1 MKRKPDVSLKTRQGV
16 LPQTDWELPE
26 TKKLELQY
34 HYGNSIVAE
43 FVSSHNYA
51 EVLRELVQNEYD
63 AGGSQL
69 QVTFGTDALLI
80 RGNGSPIDVAGWRR
94 LSVMLGTGQVG
105 SYGPTIAQKVNGIG
119 SKNFGLRSLF
129 LFGDQIYIRSGGFQ
143 TVLDFLHGTL
153 QKPLPEPHSEHLPGI
168 EIVVPYRMHQR
179 KELEP
184 FDAAHEQQALES
196 FARDLAPILMKLA
209 QPQAPKSLRQVE
221 ISSIRYDRFLELKQN
236 VRILSQQK
244 GLAII
249 QRTVHLADSRPS
261 NSQANGHTIEEVE
274 FQRVI
279 SLPQKYSDQI
289 IPGYFKVPG
298 GRIRLAVSMCKHRKK
313 IDIEQRGYYFYPLG
327 ATKAYTGNAI
337 SINAPFQMNT
347 DRSQIIEP
355 DMNGFNGWLIERATD
370 LTFELLTTN
379 WWHTFGP
386 DSYLTLQEQKGSST
400 TYFLNQI
407 TNRLR
412 KDACWPTQI
421 RKKGSLK
428 RPQLACASEI
438 VIPTHHVLEGF
449 LSEEHYLDDTLGNNQ
464 RIQAMVKAS
473 GAKTFGV
480 NSLVRIRCAGSDKS
494 YLATKLADDEISCF
508 YPDFPN
514 ILKDESLQRK
524 FANAFDVLASD
535 LSQRNRED
543 LKKSPTTLAA
553 DGSLQA
559 PDKLWIVDPA
569 IASVCPIPAS
579 EQLHPILT
587 EYKTLMRLCNKYS
600 AKTWILKTAQQV
612 QGGTAS
618 EGQRTAL
625 YHFVLA
631 THGHLDR
638 KTWAML
644 RKTPVL
650 RNHRNEWVMPKTI
663 TLRKVTGSAQLE
675 AALHFPHADYENDR
689 ELAEAL
695 RFKKKITGEDIVRYA
710 RIVANQPGLAQ
721 EFEETLQKFSK
732 LLTRQEFEQLKTVAF
747 LQSSQG
753 SLASPATLYLR
764 TPRNEACLGKEAMFV
779 AGSRITLYKRLG
791 CMEQPKL
798 ADVMSYL
805 SELRSQG
812 VKPEHPEILYST
824 LAEAIKETHFPTIYL
839 NHPIIWNGAGYSK
852 PEDILLGSK
861 YRSIFLQAIPVLEE
875 PSLRMRQALKSL
887 GVPFEPQPQHWLKLF
902 VWFHQRY
909 VHSREPLTQPER
921 RALHLAYSHLSEMP
935 RGLSE
940 NTRCLLDQDSRLHS
954 LAEMRANLYLLN
966 DDPILAQALI
976 ENRTHLAFADIDS
989 LYQASDLRFYHN
1001 IGIASLTEVREQ
1013 VGYIIGAE
1021 KILPQ
1026 RFDSEGV
1033 IRKLHDPTFHSALAN
1048 LANFQ
1053 LQANLDPPAP
1063 PIPRLR
1069 AVQSVILAQPL
1080 HIEYRVGTIT
1090 ISVPAD
1096 FVLDHERI
1104 VLTEVQSNN
1113 ELYELLSQAIAS
1125 LFVRKT
1131 AEQRQFADAVYR
1143 LLTCSLPSE
1152 MEKYLSR
1159 RGIPWKPPTIIPESE
1174 GSYLDDEFS
1183 GKVTDSQIEPEMADV
1198 TRDDEANRD
1207 SLVVEEVIKSSITNR
1222 LNIANSR
1229 PNANFSFVSKEENSN
1244 LNSFSLS
1251 EITLPPVQSVTPILL
1266 DPLDD
1271 WSPRGPNSNGTERKG
1286 QRTPSMS
1293 IDEDRDRDVGRRG
1306 EEIIFLQEVER
1317 VKRLGYPDTRVVW
1330 VSKDNPSADYDILTV
1345 DENGRDLWIEVKS
1358 TTGRH
1363 GHFQWSI
1370 AELKKAIQERG
1381 QYILWRVYEADTT
1394 HPVIKPFRDPV
1405 GRIIHNGMRLDIASL
1420 SAEVEPL

>member
-1 MKRKPDVSLKTRQGV
+1 
-16 LPQTDWELPE
+16 
-26 TKKLELQY
+26 
-34 HYGNSIVAE
+34 
-43 FVSSHNYA
+43 
-51 EVLRELVQNEYD
+51 
-63 AGGSQL
+63 
-69 QVTFGTDALLI
+69 
-80 RGNGSPIDVAGWRR
+80 
-94 LSVMLGTGQVG
+94 MLGTGQVG
-105 SYGPTIAQKVNGIG
+105 SSGPTIAQKVNGIG

-168 EIVVPYRMHQR
+168 EIVVPYRTH
-179 KELEP
+179 KSTVLEP
-184 FDAAHEQQALES
+184 FDVAHEQHALES
-196 FARDLAPILMKLA
+196 FATDLLSILMKLA
-209 QPQAPKSLRQVE
+209 QPKAPKSLSQVE
-221 ISSIRYDRFLELKQN
+221 ISSRRCDRFLELKQA
-236 VRILSQQK
+236 VKVLSQQK
-244 GLAII
+244 GITVVRRAI
-249 QRTVHLADSRPS
+249 HLADSRPS
-261 NSQANGHTIEEVE
+261 NSQASRYTIEEIE
-274 FQRVI
+274 FQRI
-279 SLPQKYSDQI
+279 LSLPQQSSDQI

-298 GRIRLAVSMCKHRKK
+298 GRMRLAVSMRKLRKK
-313 IDIEQRGYYFYPLG
+313 IDIEHPGQYFYPLG
-327 ATKAYTGNAI
+327 ATKAYTGNVI

-347 DRSQIIEP
+347 DRSQIIDP
-355 DMNGFNGWLIERATD
+355 SINKFNAWLIERAAD
-370 LTFELLTTN
+370 LTFDLLTSN
-379 WWHTFGP
+379 WWYEFGP
-386 DSYLTLQEQKGSST
+386 DAYLALQEQRTSTT
-400 TYFLNQI
+400 TYFSNQI
-407 TNRLR
+407 TNRLEN
-412 KDACWPTQI
+412 DPCWPTRI
-421 RKKGSLK
+421 YKKGSPK
-428 RPQLACASEI
+428 RPQLTSATKL
-438 VIPTHHVLEGF
+438 VVPTHHILDGF
-449 LSEEHYLDDTLGNNQ
+449 LSDECYLDDTLGNDL
-464 RIQAMVKAS
+464 RIQAMLKAC
-473 GAKTFGV
+473 GAKTFGI
-480 NSLVRIRCAGSDKS
+480 NSLIRLRCAVSNS
-494 YLATKLADDEISCF
+494 TQLATKLVSGEANYLYQSF
-508 YPDFPN
+508 PDT
-514 ILKDESLQRK
+514 LKDEGLQCK
-524 FANAFDVLASD
+524 YANAFDVLASH
-535 LSQRNRED
+535 LSKQNRED
-543 LKKSPTTLAA
+543 LKKSATTLAA

-559 PDKLWIVDPA
+559 PEKLWIVDPT
-569 IASVCPIPAS
+569 IASACPIPAS

-587 EYKTLMRLCNKYS
+587 GYKTLERLCNKYD
-600 AKTWILKTAQQV
+600 AKKWVTITAQQV
-612 QGGTAS
+612 QDGTAS
-618 EGQRTAL
+618 EDQRTAL

-650 RNHRNEWVMPKTI
+650 RDHRNEWVMPKTI

-695 RFKKKITGEDIVRYA
+695 RFKKKITGENIVRYA
-710 RIVANQPGLAQ
+710 RIVENQPGVAQ

-732 LLTRQEFEQLKTVAF
+732 LLTRQELEQLKTVAF

-764 TPRNEACLGKEAMFV
+764 TPRNEACLGQEAMFV
-779 AGSRITLYKRLG
+779 AGPHTALYKRLG

-812 VKPEHPEILYST
+812 IKPEHPEILYPT
-824 LAEAIKETHFPTIYL
+824 LAEAIKETRFPKISL

-852 PEDILLGSK
+852 PEDILLGNK
-861 YRSIFLQAIPVLEE
+861 YRSIFLQAIPLLEE
-875 PSLRMRQALKSL
+875 PTPTLRQALRSL
-887 GVPFEPQPQHWLKLF
+887 GVPSEPQPQHWQKLF

-909 VHSREPLTQPER
+909 ARSREPLTQAER

-935 RGLSE
+935 SGLSE
-940 NTRCLLDQDSRLHS
+940 NTKCLLDHDGRLHS
-954 LAEMRANLYLLN
+954 LAEMRANLYLFN
-966 DDPILAQALI
+966 DDPPLAKALI
-976 ENRTHLAFADIDS
+976 ENRTRIAFAGIDS
-989 LYQASDLRFYHN
+989 SYQASDLRFYHN

-1013 VGYIIGAE
+1013 VGYIIGEE
-1021 KILPQ
+1021 KILPL
-1026 RFDSEGV
+1026 RFASEGV
-1033 IRKLHDPTFHSALAN
+1033 IRKLHDPTFLSALSS

-1080 HIEYRVGTIT
+1080 HIEYRVGTVT
-1090 ISVPAD
+1090 IAVPAD

-1113 ELYELLSQAIAS
+1113 ELFELLSQAIAS

-1174 GSYLDDEFS
+1174 GSHLDDAFS
-1183 GKVTDSQIEPEMADV
+1183 DFATDSQIEPEMVDV
-1198 TRDDEANRD
+1198 TREDEAKRD
-1207 SLVVEEVIKSSITNR
+1207 FLVVEEVIKSSITNK

-1229 PNANFSFVSKEENSN
+1229 SNANFSLDSKEENSN
-1244 LNSFSLS
+1244 LNSFSLD
-1251 EITLPPVQSVTPILL
+1251 ELTLPPVQSVTPILL

-1271 WSPRGPNSNGTERKG
+1271 LSPRDPNSNGTERKEL
-1286 QRTPSMS
+1286 RTSSTS
-1293 IDEDRDRDVGRRG
+1293 IDEDRDRDVGQRG
-1306 EEIIFLQEVER
+1306 EEIIFLHEVER
-1317 VKRLGYPDTRVVW
+1317 VKGLGYPDSHVVW
-1330 VSKDNPSADYDILTV
+1330 VSKDNPSADYDILSV

-1370 AELKKAIQERG
+1370 AELKKAMQERG